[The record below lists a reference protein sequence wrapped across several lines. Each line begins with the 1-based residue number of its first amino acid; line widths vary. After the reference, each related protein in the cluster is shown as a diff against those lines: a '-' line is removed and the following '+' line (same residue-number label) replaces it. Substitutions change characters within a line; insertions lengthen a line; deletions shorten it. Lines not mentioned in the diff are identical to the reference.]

1 MQKILQKS
9 TQALLLILLTAATI
23 FAQPLPADL
32 FKAMKVRSIGP
43 AVMSGR
49 ITTVEAVQ
57 SNPDIIYAG
66 AASGGVWKTE
76 NGGGTWTPIFDDQPT
91 LNIGSLAIQQSNPSV
106 IWVGTGEGNP
116 RNSINLGEGIF
127 KSLDA
132 GKTWKKMGLEN
143 TRGIHRIFI
152 DPINSNVVY
161 AGAIG
166 NPYTEH
172 PERGVFKTTDGG
184 RTWEKILFTNEK
196 SGVGDMIMDP
206 TNPQKLLVAMW
217 QHRRTPYDFQSG
229 GPGSGLYLTFD
240 GGKSWKKLGKA
251 EGLPDG
257 DYGRCG
263 VAISPANPD
272 RMFAMVEAKKNGLY
286 TSTDGGYHWILVT
299 DDPDIVTNRP
309 FYFNDIIADPI
320 NENKLYALW
329 QTVNVS
335 IDGGKSFKTVADFN
349 QAHADHHALWIH
361 PKNPNLLINGNDG
374 GVSISR
380 DGGKKWI
387 FSTGIPIGQFYHV
400 AVDNEI
406 PYNVYGGLQDNGSWR
421 GPAYTWM
428 SEGIRNYLWQ
438 SVWGGDGFEVMPD
451 ADNARYGYDISQG
464 VGLGRY
470 DAETGQSYGIK
481 PPAPD
486 LKTRLRFN
494 WNAALA
500 QDPFD
505 NGTIYYGSQ
514 FVHKSIDKGKS
525 WTIISPD
532 LTTNDTLKQKQ
543 DESGGLSLDVT
554 SAENNT
560 TILAIS
566 PSFKEKGVIW
576 VTTDDGNVQLTRDG
590 GLTWSNI
597 RIKGLPKEA
606 WIPQVKVSKLNPAE
620 AYVVAN
626 QYRMGDF
633 APYIFRTRDYGKTWD
648 NMVEDSGLR
657 GYALSVLPDTEVPN
671 LIFAGT
677 EHGLWVSIDDG
688 SHWTQW
694 THGIPSTSVMD
705 LAIQEREGDLVIG
718 TFGRSLYVLDDI
730 RALRQIASA
739 KQMPEQKLVAYAAP
753 DAYLAETKDIPG
765 YGSGGDGLWEAPN
778 RIRQAR
784 LTYYLNP
791 KGTLIAP
798 PPPPVETAKNQR
810 KRRNMVN
817 PETQVLAGMKGDTIT
832 AMPLDS
838 TKSAKK
844 DTVRIRVYDS
854 GGRLVRSFTDQP
866 DTAGIQ
872 RTTWDLRERGIRQP
886 GSKKPK
892 PNAPE
897 PTGFPVLP
905 GTYKVVFQ
913 YKDLKDS
920 TMVEVLADPRLPYN
934 RTAILARRAMA
945 DRLAT
950 TAEKLTATI
959 DRLDEADNTVKQLME
974 QVKISDDAAWKGWNK
989 KLKAMQDTLK
999 VRRELIEPKPL
1010 GKQGYGRPYRQTAL
1024 TVWRDAFYTVAG
1036 TPWTGSK
1043 PFAPNDEDEMMI
1055 KDAEMMAENAVARVE
1070 DFFKTQWA
1078 SFKQEA
1084 QAQPSLL
1091 KP

>member
-1 MQKILQKS
+1 MQKIFLNIVQPLLF
-9 TQALLLILLTAATI
+9 LLLMGGMAH
-23 FAQPLPADL
+23 AQPVPTDL
-32 FKAMKVRSIGP
+32 FKNMKVRSIGP

-49 ITTVEAVQ
+49 INAVEAVH

-76 NGGGTWTPIFDDQPT
+76 NGGGTWMPVFDEQPT

-116 RNSINLGEGIF
+116 RNSVSLGEGIY

-132 GKTWKKMGLEN
+132 GRTWKRMGLEK
-143 TRGIHRIFI
+143 TRNIHRIFI
-152 DPINSNVVY
+152 DPSNPDVVY

-166 NPYTEH
+166 NPYAEH

-184 RTWEKILFTNEK
+184 LTWEKVLYTNEK

-206 TNPQKLLVAMW
+206 ANPQKMLVAMW

-240 GGKSWKKLGKA
+240 GGKNWKKLGKA

-272 RMFAMVEAKKNGLY
+272 RMYAMVEAKKNGLY
-286 TSTDGGYHWILVT
+286 TSVDGGFHWTLVT
-299 DDPDIVTNRP
+299 DDPDVATNRP
-309 FYFNDIIADPI
+309 FYFNDIIADPS

-329 QTVNVS
+329 QTINVS
-335 IDGGKSFKTVADFN
+335 IDGGKTFTRAADFG

-387 FSTGIPIGQFYHV
+387 FSENIPIGQFYHV

-428 SEGIRNYLWQ
+428 SDGLRNYLWQ

-451 ADNARYGYDISQG
+451 ADDARYGYAMSQG
-464 VGLGRY
+464 GGLGRY
-470 DAETGQSYGIK
+470 DVETGQSYGIK
-481 PPAPD
+481 PPAPN

-505 NGTIYYGSQ
+505 NNTIYYGSQ
-514 FVHKSIDKGKS
+514 FVHKSTDKGKT

-566 PSFKEKGVIW
+566 PSYKEKGVIW
-576 VTTDDGNVQLTRDG
+576 VTTDDGYVQLTRDG
-590 GLTWSNI
+590 GATWNKIDI
-597 RIKGLPKEA
+597 RGMPGEA
-606 WIPQVKVSKLNPAE
+606 WIPQVKVSKLNAAE

-633 APYIFRTRDYGKTWD
+633 APYIFRTRDYGKTWENVVAD
-648 NMVEDSGLR
+648 KGLR
-657 GYALSVLPDTEVPN
+657 GYALSVMPDTEVPN

-688 SHWTQW
+688 NNWVQW

-705 LAIQEREGDLVIG
+705 LAIQEREADLVIG
-718 TFGRSLYVLDDI
+718 TFRPL
-730 RALRQIASA
+730 ALRAGRYPA
-739 KQMPEQKLVAYAAP
+739 LAP
-753 DAYLAETKDIPG
+753 LGVHEADQRPAFGRLRRTRRLPG
-765 YGSGGDGLWEAPN
+765 
-778 RIRQAR
+778 R
-784 LTYYLNP
+784 
-791 KGTLIAP
+791 
-798 PPPPVETAKNQR
+798 NQR
-810 KRRNMVN
+810 HHR
-817 PETQVLAGMKGDTIT
+817 LWF
-832 AMPLDS
+832 
-838 TKSAKK
+838 
-844 DTVRIRVYDS
+844 
-854 GGRLVRSFTDQP
+854 GR
-866 DTAGIQ
+866 
-872 RTTWDLRERGIRQP
+872 
-886 GSKKPK
+886 
-892 PNAPE
+892 
-897 PTGFPVLP
+897 
-905 GTYKVVFQ
+905 
-913 YKDLKDS
+913 
-920 TMVEVLADPRLPYN
+920 
-934 RTAILARRAMA
+934 
-945 DRLAT
+945 
-950 TAEKLTATI
+950 
-959 DRLDEADNTVKQLME
+959 
-974 QVKISDDAAWKGWNK
+974 
-989 KLKAMQDTLK
+989 
-999 VRRELIEPKPL
+999 
-1010 GKQGYGRPYRQTAL
+1010 
-1024 TVWRDAFYTVAG
+1024 
-1036 TPWTGSK
+1036 
-1043 PFAPNDEDEMMI
+1043 
-1055 KDAEMMAENAVARVE
+1055 
-1070 DFFKTQWA
+1070 
-1078 SFKQEA
+1078 
-1084 QAQPSLL
+1084 
-1091 KP
+1091 